1 MATFLS
7 GPLGRSVLMPEIYSH
22 LVRRVIR
29 NWRVRRMIRNTHSR
43 CSKTDSLIGV
53 VGPQWLKTMVYSVT
67 CEPKRGQIPKVV
79 IVGPISDNDPG
90 SQVKVLLDEK
100 NWTQVPTIGYR
111 IALPKSL
118 STEPIVATRL
128 TNPVIRLIPRGV
140 PADIKLLAASA
151 SGKVVLPETNSIEQW
166 FLAAERIDQ
175 ERRWA
180 MSSDVERLV
189 NDALD
194 SVGIKARKQS
204 LTDVALICVTNR
216 PENTSL
222 MLGNLNRQFA
232 PNREVVLVLNAPDF
246 DESAIRRALQTFSRV
261 TILERSPEVPL
272 GQCLNT
278 AMANTDARVVAKF
291 DDDDCYGTNYLD
303 DMVSALSWSGA
314 AVVGKHSYLAY
325 LESEN
330 VSILRFPG
338 HEWSFTGYIAGGT
351 IVVDR
356 QAVPKI
362 SFQHQTLGEDTSFL
376 ADVEK
381 QGGLILSTGAM
392 GFVQLRHGANTWVKE
407 NVEFKKNSSVI
418 GSGDIRQYLLE
429 GETRL

>member
-1 MATFLS
+1 
-7 GPLGRSVLMPEIYSH
+7 
-22 LVRRVIR
+22 
-29 NWRVRRMIRNTHSR
+29 MIRNTHR
-43 CSKTDSLIGV
+43 RNSKTDPLIGV

-67 CEPKRGQIPKVV
+67 REPKRGQIPKVV

-111 IALPKSL
+111 ITLPKSL
-118 STEPIVATRL
+118 SAEPIVATRL

-246 DESAIRRALQTFSRV
+246 DESAIRRALQIFSRV

-362 SFQHQTLGEDTSFL
+362 SFQHQTLGEDTSFI

-418 GSGDIRQYLLE
+418 GGGDIRQYLLE

>member
-1 MATFLS
+1 
-7 GPLGRSVLMPEIYSH
+7 
-22 LVRRVIR
+22 
-29 NWRVRRMIRNTHSR
+29 MIRNTHR
-43 CSKTDSLIGV
+43 RNSKTDPLIGV

-67 CEPKRGQIPKVV
+67 RDPKRGQIPKVV

-166 FLAAERIDQ
+166 FLAAERVDQ

-362 SFQHQTLGEDTSFL
+362 SFQHQTLGEDTSFI

>member
-1 MATFLS
+1 
-7 GPLGRSVLMPEIYSH
+7 MPKIYSH

-111 IALPKSL
+111 VALPKSL
-118 STEPIVATRL
+118 SAEPIVATRL

-140 PADIKLLAASA
+140 PADIKLLGAAA
-151 SGKVVLPETNSIEQW
+151 SGKVVLTETNSIEQW

-194 SVGIKARKQS
+194 SVGIRARKQS

-362 SFQHQTLGEDTSFL
+362 SFQHQTLGEDTSFI

>member
-7 GPLGRSVLMPEIYSH
+7 GPLGRSVLMPKIYSH

-111 IALPKSL
+111 ITLPKSL
-118 STEPIVATRL
+118 SAEPIVATRL

-362 SFQHQTLGEDTSFL
+362 SFQHQTLGEDTSFI

>member
-7 GPLGRSVLMPEIYSH
+7 GPLGRSVLMPKIYSH

-111 IALPKSL
+111 ITLPKSL
-118 STEPIVATRL
+118 SAEPIVATRL

-194 SVGIKARKQS
+194 SVGIRARKQS

-246 DESAIRRALQTFSRV
+246 DESAIRRALQIFSRV

-362 SFQHQTLGEDTSFL
+362 SFQHQTLGEDTSFI

>member
-7 GPLGRSVLMPEIYSH
+7 GPLGRSVLMPKIYSH

-43 CSKTDSLIGV
+43 CSKTDSLVGV

-111 IALPKSL
+111 ITLPKSL
-118 STEPIVATRL
+118 SAEPIVATRL

-362 SFQHQTLGEDTSFL
+362 SFQHQTLGEDTSFI

>member
-1 MATFLS
+1 
-7 GPLGRSVLMPEIYSH
+7 MPKIYSH

-111 IALPKSL
+111 ITLPKSL
-118 STEPIVATRL
+118 SAEPIVATRL

-194 SVGIKARKQS
+194 SVGIRARKQS

-246 DESAIRRALQTFSRV
+246 DESAIRRALQIFSRV

-362 SFQHQTLGEDTSFL
+362 SFQHQTLGEDTSFI

>member
-1 MATFLS
+1 
-7 GPLGRSVLMPEIYSH
+7 
-22 LVRRVIR
+22 
-29 NWRVRRMIRNTHSR
+29 MIRNTHSR
-43 CSKTDSLIGV
+43 CSKTDPLVGV
-53 VGPQWLKTMVYSVT
+53 LGPQWLKTMVYSVT
-67 CEPKRGQIPKVV
+67 REPKRGQIPKVV

-166 FLAAERIDQ
+166 FLAAERVDQ

-246 DESAIRRALQTFSRV
+246 DESTIRRALQTFSRV

-362 SFQHQTLGEDTSFL
+362 SFQHQTLGEDTSFI

>member
-1 MATFLS
+1 
-7 GPLGRSVLMPEIYSH
+7 MPEIYSH

-111 IALPKSL
+111 ITLPKSL
-118 STEPIVATRL
+118 SAEPIVATRL

-194 SVGIKARKQS
+194 SVGIRARKQS

-246 DESAIRRALQTFSRV
+246 DESAIRRALQIFSRV

-362 SFQHQTLGEDTSFL
+362 SFQHQTLGEDTSFI

>member
-1 MATFLS
+1 
-7 GPLGRSVLMPEIYSH
+7 
-22 LVRRVIR
+22 
-29 NWRVRRMIRNTHSR
+29 MIRNTHR
-43 CSKTDSLIGV
+43 RNSKTDPLIGV

-67 CEPKRGQIPKVV
+67 REPKRGQIPKVV

-111 IALPKSL
+111 ITLPKSL
-118 STEPIVATRL
+118 SAEPIVATRL

-246 DESAIRRALQTFSRV
+246 DESAIRRALQIFSRV

-362 SFQHQTLGEDTSFL
+362 SFQHQTLGEDTSFI

>member
-1 MATFLS
+1 
-7 GPLGRSVLMPEIYSH
+7 MPKIYSH

-111 IALPKSL
+111 ITLPKSL
-118 STEPIVATRL
+118 SAEPIVATRL

-246 DESAIRRALQTFSRV
+246 DESAIRRALQIFSRV

-362 SFQHQTLGEDTSFL
+362 SFQHQTLGEDTSFI

>member
-1 MATFLS
+1 M
-7 GPLGRSVLMPEIYSH
+7 V
-22 LVRRVIR
+22 
-29 NWRVRRMIRNTHSR
+29 RNTHSR
-43 CSKTDSLIGV
+43 SSKTDPLIGV

-67 CEPKRGQIPKVV
+67 REPKRGQIPKVV
-79 IVGPISDNDPG
+79 IVGPISDNDLE

-100 NWTQVPTIGYR
+100 KWTQVPTIGYR
-111 IALPKSL
+111 VALPKSL
-118 STEPIVATRL
+118 SAEPIVATRL
-128 TNPVIRLIPRGV
+128 TNPVRRLIPRGV
-140 PADIKLLAASA
+140 PADIKLLAAAA

-175 ERRWA
+175 QRRLA

-189 NDALD
+189 NDALS
-194 SVGIKARKQS
+194 SVGIEARKQS

-216 PENTSL
+216 PENTNV
-222 MLGNLNRQFA
+222 MLANLNRQFG

-246 DESAIRRALQTFSRV
+246 DESAIRHTLQTFSRV

-272 GQCLNT
+272 GQCLNV

-291 DDDDCYGTNYLD
+291 DDDDCYGAHYLD
-303 DMVSALSWSGA
+303 EMVSALSWSGA

-325 LESEN
+325 LDSEN

-338 HEWSFTGYIAGGT
+338 HEWSFSGYVAGGT

-356 QAVPKI
+356 DAVPNI
-362 SFQHQTLGEDTSFL
+362 SFQHRTLGEDTSFI
-376 ADVEK
+376 ADIEK
-381 QGGLILSTGAM
+381 HGGLILSTGVM
-392 GFVQLRHGANTWVKE
+392 DFVQLRHEANTWVKG
-407 NVEFKKNSSVI
+407 NVEFRRNSSTI

-429 GETRL
+429 GEKRL

>member
-1 MATFLS
+1 
-7 GPLGRSVLMPEIYSH
+7 
-22 LVRRVIR
+22 
-29 NWRVRRMIRNTHSR
+29 MIRNTHR
-43 CSKTDSLIGV
+43 RNSKTDPLIGV

-67 CEPKRGQIPKVV
+67 REPKRGQIPKVV

-111 IALPKSL
+111 ITLPKSL
-118 STEPIVATRL
+118 SAEPIVATRL

-194 SVGIKARKQS
+194 SVGIRARKKS
-204 LTDVALICVTNR
+204 LSDVALICVTNR

>member
-7 GPLGRSVLMPEIYSH
+7 GPLGRSVLMPRIYSH

-111 IALPKSL
+111 ITLPKSL
-118 STEPIVATRL
+118 SAEPIVATRL

-325 LESEN
+325 LEFEN

>member
-1 MATFLS
+1 
-7 GPLGRSVLMPEIYSH
+7 
-22 LVRRVIR
+22 
-29 NWRVRRMIRNTHSR
+29 MIRNTHSR

-111 IALPKSL
+111 ITLPKSL
-118 STEPIVATRL
+118 SAEPIVATRL

-362 SFQHQTLGEDTSFL
+362 SFQHQTLGEDTSFI

>member
-7 GPLGRSVLMPEIYSH
+7 GPLGRSVLMPKIYSH

-111 IALPKSL
+111 ITLPKSL
-118 STEPIVATRL
+118 SAEPIVATRL

-246 DESAIRRALQTFSRV
+246 DESAIRRALQIFSRV

-362 SFQHQTLGEDTSFL
+362 SFQHQTLGEDTSFI